1 MRDLC
6 EVAEQIRAV
15 RQAQR
20 KFLELWAMEQAV
32 VHPGLDR
39 MAADVEKICSGAR
52 PIALFDL
59 NEGAGR
65 DDED

>member
-6 EVAEQIRAV
+6 EVASQIRAV
-15 RQAQR
+15 RDARR
-20 KFLELWAMEQAV
+20 KFLKLWAIEQAV

-39 MAADVEKICSGAR
+39 MAADVETICSGAR
-52 PIALFDL
+52 PILPSDL
-59 NEGAGR
+59 NEGVGR